1 MQSNFRLVMRSGP
14 TVGKAYPLDKG
25 EMFLGRDLSNDIVIN
40 DPEISR
46 RHARLFVQ
54 GNSYILED
62 LGSTNGTFVN
72 GQRLMGPNVL
82 RPGDVITFGE
92 RMSLVY
98 ESSEYDQDAT
108 MVSPSS
114 RPTYN
119 EPEPVQVYQAPQV
132 QPQQPPAY
140 TPPAY
145 NPPQPQNYP
154 QQSFPPQ
161 GGQAVPPMMD
171 SYSGQVPQAYAPEA
185 VVTTRS
191 PRIWIIL
198 AVVIL
203 LLCVCA
209 AGFLWFAPREF
220 WCALP
225 IDWAAYGGVCP

>member
-14 TVGKAYPLDKG
+14 TVGKAYPLDKS
-25 EMFLGRDLSNDIVIN
+25 EMFLGRDLSNDLVIN

-98 ESSEYDQDAT
+98 ESSDFDQDAT
-108 MVSPSS
+108 MVSPPARPAYSS
-114 RPTYN
+114 
-119 EPEPVQVYQAPQV
+119 PEPAQVYQAP
-132 QPQQPPAY
+132 PQQAYTPPAY

-145 NPPQPQNYP
+145 TPPQPNYP
-154 QQSFPPQ
+154 QQPYPPPPIAQ
-161 GGQAVPPMMD
+161 PVQPMMD
-171 SYSGQVPQAYAPEA
+171 SYSGQVPQAYAPEL
-185 VVTTRS
+185 VPPSRS

-209 AGFLWFAPREF
+209 AGLLWFAPRSF

-225 IDWAAYGGVCP
+225 IDWAAYGGQCP